1 MINIG
6 LAEAN
11 KRMLDKMSDEEYQEF
26 LREHPEYVQY
36 IKDMDYKRRGKRREK

>member
-11 KRMLDKMSDEEYQEF
+11 KKMLDEMSDEEYQEF
-26 LREHPEYVQY
+26 LKEHPKYAKY
-36 IKDMDYKRRGKRREK
+36 INDMDYKRREK